1 MNQSINGMNEIN
13 ERTRSTRR
21 QQTSARAA
29 QNPKAI
35 VVIIYGVERKV
46 LTIIAPIPQW

>member
-1 MNQSINGMNEIN
+1 MNEL
-13 ERTRSTRR
+13 EALGDSRHPPGQLKT
-21 QQTSARAA
+21 
-29 QNPKAI
+29 PKAI